1 MIQVGI
7 IFLCGAGRSSE
18 HILKYIQYSKQS
30 SPAMASQPHTTTRQQ
45 SGPSSTRMILHFLF
59 GKAINLLHPASSIA
73 ALYNAENTRN
83 DN

>member
-1 MIQVGI
+1 
-7 IFLCGAGRSSE
+7 
-18 HILKYIQYSKQS
+18 
-30 SPAMASQPHTTTRQQ
+30 MASQPHTTTRQQ

-83 DN
+83 DHWQLKYMISFSYMSPNDPLNWSIINVLLVCIT